1 MTCYTLVENAD
12 GMRGTIKPA
21 GILYPDM
28 FELHTGRM
36 VYQLTQIIPM
46 EPVGGGNHG
55 NKGMLFHPQRGWR
68 V

>member
-46 EPVGGGNHG
+46 EPVGGG
-55 NKGMLFHPQRGWR
+55 KSWQ
-68 V
+68 